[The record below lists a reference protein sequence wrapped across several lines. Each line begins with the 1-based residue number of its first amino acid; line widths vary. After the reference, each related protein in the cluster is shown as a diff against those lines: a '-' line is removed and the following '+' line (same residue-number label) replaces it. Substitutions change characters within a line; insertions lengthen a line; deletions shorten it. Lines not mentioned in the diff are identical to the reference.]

1 MSLKCLECGL
11 NLETGSTF
19 RDSKLVQSTNR
30 KFSSKSPPARNI
42 QIYDSEL
49 LITATLSGLRYYMIY
64 WPVTSAVVGISII
77 FFFLSLLSV
86 LTFYKLIF
94 NINDET
100 DDELTEELLKETY
113 KDEVYKDEG
122 FSYSEADTMNNLD

>member
-1 MSLKCLECGL
+1 
-11 NLETGSTF
+11 
-19 RDSKLVQSTNR
+19 
-30 KFSSKSPPARNI
+30 
-42 QIYDSEL
+42 
-49 LITATLSGLRYYMIY
+49 MIY

>member
-1 MSLKCLECGL
+1 MISSIQSLL
-11 NLETGSTF
+11 
-19 RDSKLVQSTNR
+19 
-30 KFSSKSPPARNI
+30 ARNI

-64 WPVTSAVVGISII
+64 WPVTSAVVGISIV

-94 NINDET
+94 NLNDET
-100 DDELTEELLKETY
+100 DELTEELLKETY
-113 KDEVYKDEG
+113 KDEGY
-122 FSYSEADTMNNLD
+122 SYAEADTMNNPD